1 MDYPVH
7 IAAQRHPVL
16 DFAAEELR
24 KYMQAVTGVKLEQ
37 GLGGFSLRVNPA
49 LDDGLDAYTVTCC
62 PPEVEIC
69 GATPR
74 ACLLYTSCGGR

>member
-24 KYMQAVTGVKLEQ
+24 KYMQGWAASPSG
-37 GLGGFSLRVNPA
+37 
-49 LDDGLDAYTVTCC
+49 
-62 PPEVEIC
+62 
-69 GATPR
+69 
-74 ACLLYTSCGGR
+74 